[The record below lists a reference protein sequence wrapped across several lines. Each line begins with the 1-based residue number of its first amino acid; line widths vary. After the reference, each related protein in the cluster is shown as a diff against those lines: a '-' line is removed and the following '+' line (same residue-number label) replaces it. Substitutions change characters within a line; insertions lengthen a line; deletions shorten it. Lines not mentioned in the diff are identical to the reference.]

1 MLKMTWKLYANDPQ
15 SKKKTNKKKKTQEYV
30 YKSF

>member
-15 SKKKTNKKKKTQEYV
+15 SKKKKKKTTQEYV

>member
-15 SKKKTNKKKKTQEYV
+15 SKKKKKKKTTQEYV